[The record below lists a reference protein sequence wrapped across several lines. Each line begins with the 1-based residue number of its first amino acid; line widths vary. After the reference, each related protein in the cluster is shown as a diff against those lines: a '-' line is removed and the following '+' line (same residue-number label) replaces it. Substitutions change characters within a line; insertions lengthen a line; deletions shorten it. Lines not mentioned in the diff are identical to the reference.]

1 MNRKLLLDFDGVV
14 LRNKYLKQYQ
24 LDRSAKFIKEK
35 TCMPIEICK
44 NINKENYPKY
54 GHTVTML
61 NKMFQL
67 PVTLEEYNEFV
78 FDKKQLQ
85 PLTKFIDKNTFEYTN
100 SFNKLFDYCNKNN
113 TEWYIF
119 TNAHITWV
127 EVFADTCNLDICN
140 KKIIYPTDLKLL
152 KPKLDSYKAIE
163 NKFSH
168 DSHFIFI
175 DDHFDNLPYYRK
187 RWSALHYQRDNN
199 VDHIINYIGKI
210 F

>member
-35 TCMPIEICK
+35 TCIPTKICK

-61 NKMFQL
+61 NNMFQL

-85 PLTKFIDKNTFEYTN
+85 PLIKFIDKNTFEYTN
-100 SFNKLFDYCNKNN
+100 SFNKLFDYCDKN
-113 TEWYIF
+113 IQQF
-119 TNAHITWV
+119 VLHS
-127 EVFADTCNLDICN
+127 FAE
-140 KKIIYPTDLKLL
+140 KM
-152 KPKLDSYKAIE
+152 
-163 NKFSH
+163 
-168 DSHFIFI
+168 
-175 DDHFDNLPYYRK
+175 
-187 RWSALHYQRDNN
+187 
-199 VDHIINYIGKI
+199 
-210 F
+210 